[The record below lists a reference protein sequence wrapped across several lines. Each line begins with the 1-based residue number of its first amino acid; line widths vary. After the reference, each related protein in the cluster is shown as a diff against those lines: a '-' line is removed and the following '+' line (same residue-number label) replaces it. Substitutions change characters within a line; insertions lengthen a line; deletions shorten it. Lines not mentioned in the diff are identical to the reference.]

1 MRVVDFSIPRLRW
14 RVRAYFAVSKY
25 NVEEIVG
32 DLIYIRCPY
41 YILRDVEYNL
51 RFQKIDTGFTYSNR
65 RRRQTVMVVGLTSH
79 PSEFLNSYEHEL
91 RHLVDDVA
99 GTTGIPLSGEDVAYL
114 TGNINRLLWE
124 DIHGF
129 VCCCPR
135 S

>member
-1 MRVVDFSIPRLRW
+1 MRIVDFSIPWLRW

-25 NVEEIVG
+25 STEEIIG
-32 DLIYIRCPY
+32 DLIDIRCPVH
-41 YILRDVEYNL
+41 ILRKVENNL
-51 RFQKIDTGFTYSNR
+51 LNYKIDTGFTYSNR

-99 GTTGIPLSGEDVAYL
+99 STIGIPLTGEDVAYL

-129 VCCCPR
+129 VCCKCAH
-135 S
+135 

>member
-25 NVEEIVG
+25 NAEQIVG
-32 DLIYIRCPY
+32 DLIAIECPAH
-41 YILRDVEYNL
+41 ILAQVKGNL
-51 RFQKIDTGFTYSNR
+51 RNYKMDTGFTYSNR

-99 GTTGIPLSGEDVAYL
+99 GTIGIPLSGEDVAYL

-129 VCCCPR
+129 ICCCPR

>member
-25 NVEEIVG
+25 NTQEIIRDLLSIECPKNILTSVEN
-32 DLIYIRCPY
+32 
-41 YILRDVEYNL
+41 NL
-51 RFQKIDTGFTYSNR
+51 RNYKIDTGFTYSNR
-65 RRRQTVMVVGLTSH
+65 MRRQTVMVVGLTSH

-99 GTTGIPLSGEDVAYL
+99 STVHIPLAGEGVAYL

-124 DIHGF
+124 DIHDF
-129 VCCCPR
+129 VCCCKM
-135 S
+135 

>member
-41 YILRDVEYNL
+41 HILQDVEYNL

-99 GTTGIPLSGEDVAYL
+99 GTLGIPLSGEGVAYL

-124 DIHGF
+124 DIHDF
-129 VCCCPR
+129 VCCKCVH
-135 S
+135 